1 MGYRRLNLSRVGC
14 AILIGISL
22 SLLMNRN
29 TWSQEA
35 IAPKIQPYID
45 QLTDDNPSNDKE
57 AIQKIK
63 KTNDI
68 DGLIIILNRG
78 QLRDS
83 KAAIKVLGE
92 IGPSAKKA
100 VQPLI
105 KVLQDDQKDVTSRW
119 FAA

>member
-1 MGYRRLNLSRVGC
+1 MGYCRLDLSRVGR

-22 SLLMNRN
+22 SLLMSRN

-57 AIQKIK
+57 AIQKIREI
-63 KTNDI
+63 NDI

-78 QLRDS
+78 
-83 KAAIKVLGE
+83 K
-92 IGPSAKKA
+92 
-100 VQPLI
+100 
-105 KVLQDDQKDVTSRW
+105 
-119 FAA
+119 